1 MATNSLQLSFGY
13 KNSEQKRTYTF
24 SEIPDSVVSGMKA
37 KIIGINDS
45 LSASTDGGLA
55 SFFVD
60 DNNNNLQS
68 IEEAKLVTLTE
79 TPLDL
84 GGNS

>member
-1 MATNSLQLSFGY
+1 MADNSLQLSFGY
-13 KNSEQKRTYTF
+13 ANSEQKRQYTF
-24 SEIPDSVVSGMKA
+24 SDIPDSIIGSLKG

-45 LSASTDGGLA
+45 LAASTDGGLA

-60 DNNNNLQS
+60 DNNNNLKA
-68 IEEAKLVTLTE
+68 IEEAKLTRIIE

>member
-1 MATNSLQLSFGY
+1 MATNTLQLTFGY
-13 KNSEQKRTYTF
+13 KNSEQKRNYTF
-24 SEIPDSVVSGMKA
+24 SEVPDSVVSEMKT

-45 LSASTDGGLA
+45 LAASTEGGLA

-60 DNNNNLQS
+60 DNNNNLQA
-68 IEEAKLVTLTE
+68 IEEAKLITTTE
-79 TPLDL
+79 TALDL

>member
-1 MATNSLQLSFGY
+1 MANNSLQLSFGY
-13 KNSEQKRTYTF
+13 KNSEQKRSYTF
-24 SEIPDSVVSGMKA
+24 SDIPDSVVSGMKE

-45 LSASTDGGLA
+45 LAASTDGGLA

-60 DNNNNLQS
+60 DNNNNLQA
-68 IEEAKLVTLTE
+68 IEEAKLVTITE

>member
-13 KNSEQKRTYTF
+13 ENSDQKRTYTF
-24 SEIPDSVVSGMKA
+24 SDINDSVISGIKA
-37 KIIGINDS
+37 KVIAINDS
-45 LSASTDGGLA
+45 LAANTDGGLA
-55 SFFVD
+55 SFFID
-60 DNNNNLQS
+60 DNNNNLKY
-68 IEEAKLVTLTE
+68 IEEAKIISVTE